1 MSKSDLFR
9 RSHRHNP
16 ASRCRRTTRL
26 LAVLTALALT
36 ATACGNGGDGPT
48 GTGDEEID
56 LAAFCENVI
65 AGEARFQQGPETDDQ
80 GNPTEEGLEE
90 FRNEIQP
97 HLTEIE
103 QNTPEEIQSE
113 IETVLSAVRT
123 ALDEGDTAAL
133 ESLEFFEA
141 ESVMDEYVFDN
152 CEIENK
158 QEFVAVN
165 YEYQGVPETL
175 EAGQTGLRMENR
187 GTEVHEAIVFRIN
200 DDVDTPIRE
209 LLDLPEEEAEASMEF
224 RGAAFAGPGE
234 AGSAVIDLDP
244 GRYAFVCFIPVGTT
258 SMQALFEEGGEEEG
272 ASPAAGASPAPTGT
286 PTPTGTPAAAASP
299 TPTATPTPA
308 GSPGAGEGEGE
319 EGPPAHFTQ
328 GMFVELTVS

>member
-1 MSKSDLFR
+1 MSKSELFR
-9 RSHRHNP
+9 TSRRQNP
-16 ASRCRRTTRL
+16 VSRCRRTTRL

-36 ATACGNGGDGPT
+36 ATACGNGGDGPA
-48 GTGDEEID
+48 GAGDEQID

-65 AGEARFQQGPETDDQ
+65 AGEARFQQGPELDDQ
-80 GNPTEEGLEE
+80 DNPTEEGLEE
-90 FRNEIQP
+90 LRNEIRP

-103 QNTPEEIQSE
+103 QNTPEEIRSE

-209 LLDLPEEEAEASMEF
+209 LLDLPEEEAEAVMEF

-244 GRYAFVCFIPVGTT
+244 GRYAFVCFVPVGTT
-258 SMQALFEEGGEEEG
+258 SMQALLEEGEEEEG
-272 ASPAAGASPAPTGT
+272 ASPAGGAS
-286 PTPTGTPAAAASP
+286 PTPTGTPAAGASP

-319 EGPPAHFTQ
+319 DGPPAHFTQ
-328 GMFVELTVS
+328 GMFVEVTVS